1 MSPQAPRASSAPSA
15 PSAGGKSEASGAS
28 VPRAASGAS
37 VGRKPEASGASVPR
51 AASVGRSPGPVMLVV
66 LDGFGIGDGGPADAT
81 ARAHAPFL
89 AQARRELPMARIE
102 TSGEAVGLPP
112 GQMGNSE
119 VGHMTLGAGRIVE
132 MDMTRISR
140 LLEGGG
146 GAQNPVLQQAF
157 AALARSGGRLH
168 LMGLVSDGG
177 VHSHQT
183 HLEALLAH
191 CRERAVRPV
200 VHAFLDGR
208 DAPPRSALGF
218 LRALL
223 PQVEAAGG
231 RIATVIGRYFAMDR
245 DQRWE
250 RVQRAYDAIV
260 LAEGV
265 PAPDAI
271 AAVED
276 AYRRGQGDEF
286 VEPRIIAGGAPLA
299 DGDVVIFFN
308 FRADRARQLTAAL
321 ASVCEQRFAGEL
333 VRRRVPKLESFVC
346 FSAYDAS
353 FGLPVAFPSQM
364 PTRILG
370 ELLAERGL
378 AQLRVAETE
387 KYAHVTFFFNCGLEQ
402 PFPGEERVLVPS
414 PRDVPTYDHKP
425 EMSAYLVTEKLLQ
438 CIARD
443 DWAFILVNYANPDML
458 GHTGVLPAA
467 IKAVET
473 IDACLT
479 RAVAAV
485 LERDGD
491 VLITADHGNCEQMV
505 DPKTGEPHTAHTTNP
520 VPIWWATRH
529 SAGRCLRDGGL
540 ADVAPTVLDLL
551 GLPLPPEMT
560 GRSLIVHSSGRRD

>member
-1 MSPQAPRASSAPSA
+1 MSSPAQRA
-15 PSAGGKSEASGAS
+15 G
-28 VPRAASGAS
+28 
-37 VGRKPEASGASVPR
+37 
-51 AASVGRSPGPVMLVV
+51 SPHGPVMLVV

-81 ARAHAPFL
+81 ACAHAPFF
-89 AQARRELPMARIE
+89 ARARRELPMARIE

-119 VGHMTLGAGRIVE
+119 VGHMTLGSGRIVD
-132 MDMTRISR
+132 MDMTRISK
-140 LLEGGG
+140 LLSGG
-146 GAQNPVLQQAF
+146 GAARNPVLQQAF

-168 LMGLVSDGG
+168 LLGLVSDGG

-183 HLEALLAH
+183 HLEALLAE
-191 CRERAVRPV
+191 CRERGVAPL

-208 DAPPRSALGF
+208 DTPPRSAPGF

-223 PQVEAAGG
+223 PHVEAAGG

-250 RVQRAYDAIV
+250 RIQRAYDAIV
-260 LAEGV
+260 LGEGV
-265 PAPDAI
+265 PAPDAL

-286 VEPRIIAGGAPLA
+286 VEPRIIAGGAALG

-321 ASVCEQRFAGEL
+321 AGVCEQRFAKEL
-333 VRRRVPKLESFVC
+333 MRRRVPKLASFVC
-346 FSAYDAS
+346 FSEYDAA
-353 FGLPVAFPSQM
+353 FGLPVAFPSTL

-378 AQLRVAETE
+378 SQLRVAETE
-387 KYAHVTFFFNCGLEQ
+387 KYAHVTFFFNCGIEQ

-425 EMSAYLVTEKLLQ
+425 EMSAYTVTEKLLQ

-443 DWAFILVNYANPDML
+443 DWAFILVNYANPDMV

-467 IKAVET
+467 VKAVET
-473 IDACLT
+473 IDACLART
-479 RAVAAV
+479 VAAV

-491 VLITADHGNCEQMV
+491 VLITADHGNCELMV
-505 DPKTGEPHTAHTTNP
+505 DPETGEPHTAHTTNP
-520 VPIWWATRH
+520 VPLWWATRH
-529 SAGRCLRDGGL
+529 AAGRCLRDGGL
-540 ADVAPTVLDLL
+540 SDVAPTVLYLL
-551 GLPLPPEMT
+551 GIPVPPEMT
-560 GRSLIVHSSGRRD
+560 GRSLIVAAPA